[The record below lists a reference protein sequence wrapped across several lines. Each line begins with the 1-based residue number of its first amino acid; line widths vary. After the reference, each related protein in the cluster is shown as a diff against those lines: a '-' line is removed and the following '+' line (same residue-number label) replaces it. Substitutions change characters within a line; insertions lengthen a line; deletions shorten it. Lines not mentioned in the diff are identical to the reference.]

1 MSEDPADG
9 LGPGDERPPKALETV
24 LARVREAL
32 HARHLSPRTESAY
45 VGWIRRF
52 VDSFAGRDPAALGCE
67 EVRAFLSDLATRD
80 QLSASTQN
88 QAFSALLF
96 LFRDVQGRELTDLHG
111 VARARPSERVP
122 VVLTARE
129 AQSVLAH
136 MRGAPQLMG
145 ALLYGAGLR
154 LSECCRLRVK
164 DLDFDRLETTV
175 RDGKGRKDRVTLL
188 PARLTRRLRFH
199 LEGVHRQ
206 HGHDL
211 AVGRGRVDLP
221 PEVAHRSP
229 GVALD
234 WGWQW
239 VFPASRLF
247 EDRETGER
255 RRPHIHRTVLQR
267 EVTIAVRAAG
277 LTKPA
282 TCHTL
287 RHSFATA
294 LLESGYDIRTIQE
307 LLGHKDV
314 STTMIYT
321 HALNR
326 GDRQVTSPID
336 TLQKPQPQ
344 SQSHQTSQWTRRPLP
359 RPRSRYHNPTT
370 DEPE

>member
-1 MSEDPADG
+1 MSQEPAEG
-9 LGPGDERPPKALETV
+9 RGPGDEQPPTALETT
-24 LARVREAL
+24 LARVRQTL

-45 VGWIRRF
+45 VGWVRRF
-52 VDSFAGRDPAALGCE
+52 VDAGHGRDPADLGVE
-67 EVRAFLSDLATRD
+67 EVRAFLSDLAARD
-80 QLSASTQN
+80 GLSASSQN

-96 LFRDVQGRELTDLHG
+96 LYRDVLGRKLTDLHG
-111 VARARPSERVP
+111 VTRARPSDRVP

-129 AQSVLAH
+129 AQSVLSH

-164 DLDFDRLETTV
+164 DLDFDRHAITV

-188 PARLTRRLRFH
+188 PTKLARRLQVH
-199 LEGVHRQ
+199 LEGVRRQ

-211 AVGRGRVDLP
+211 AVGRGHVDLP

-239 VFPASRLF
+239 AFPASRLYV
-247 EDRETGER
+247 DRETGER
-255 RRPHIHRTVLQR
+255 RRPHIHPTVLQR

-282 TCHTL
+282 TCHTF

-294 LLESGYDIRTIQE
+294 LLEGGYDIRTIQE

-326 GDRQVTSPID
+326 GDRKVTSPID
-336 TLQKPQPQ
+336 TLKKPRVGPQ
-344 SQSHQTSQWTRRPLP
+344 
-359 RPRSRYHNPTT
+359 
-370 DEPE
+370 